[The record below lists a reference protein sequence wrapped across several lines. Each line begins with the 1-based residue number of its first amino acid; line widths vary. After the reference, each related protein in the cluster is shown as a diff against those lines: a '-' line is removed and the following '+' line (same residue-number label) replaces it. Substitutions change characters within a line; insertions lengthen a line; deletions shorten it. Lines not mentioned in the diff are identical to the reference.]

1 MRIGITGANGQLGQ
15 ELQLHLRSSGHKV
28 FAFPRQDLD
37 ICNEKGFKAKLS
49 QLKLDFLINSAAY
62 TDVDLAEKNLNIAF
76 EINAEGPL
84 KLAKF
89 CKSENIGL
97 IHISTD
103 SVFSSSNPQHFKT
116 KSSTNPINSYGR
128 SKDAGEK
135 AIITAY
141 PEGSW
146 IVRVSWIY
154 GGFGGK
160 FVHSIMS
167 KVDDV
172 SPVAV
177 VNDQFG
183 QPISTY
189 AVSSYID
196 ALILQRS
203 IPGIYHFASRDFVS
217 RFEFAQ
223 SILTYLGA
231 DAGRVQPIPTISKP
245 AMATRPKYSLLKIE
259 DSTKNLDID
268 VETWKSYLFN
278 FLQEAR
284 R

>member
-15 ELQLHLRSSGHKV
+15 ELQLHLRSSGHSV

-37 ICNEKGFKAKLS
+37 ICNEKGFKTNLS
-49 QLKLDFLINSAAY
+49 HLKLDFLINSAAY

-76 EINAEGPL
+76 EVNAEGPL

-103 SVFSSSNPQHFKT
+103 SVFSSNNPQHFET
-116 KSSTNPINSYGR
+116 KSSTNPINAYGR

-167 KVDDV
+167 KVEDV
-172 SPVAV
+172 SPLAV

-189 AVSSYID
+189 AVSNYID

-223 SILTYLGA
+223 TILAYLGA
-231 DAGRVQPIPTISKP
+231 DARRVKPIPTISKP
-245 AMATRPKYSLLKIE
+245 AMATRPRYSLLKIE
-259 DSTKNLDID
+259 DSTENLDIKVD
-268 VETWKSYLFN
+268 TWKSYLTS
-278 FLQEAR
+278 FLQDIR

>member
-37 ICNEKGFKAKLS
+37 ICNEKYFKTKIS

-62 TDVDLAEKNLNIAF
+62 TDVDLAEKNLNLAF

-84 KLAKF
+84 KLAKY
-89 CKSENIGL
+89 CKSEEIRL

-103 SVFSSSNPQHFKT
+103 SVFSSNNPQYFET

-135 AIITAY
+135 AIITVY

-154 GGFGGK
+154 GAFGGK

-172 SPVAV
+172 SPIAV

-189 AVSSYID
+189 AVSSYINQ
-196 ALILQRS
+196 LILKRS

-223 SILTYLGA
+223 SILTHLGA
-231 DAGRVQPIPTISKP
+231 DAERVQPIPTISKP
-245 AMATRPKYSLLKIE
+245 AMATRPRYSLLKVE

-268 VETWKSYLFN
+268 VETWKTYLLN
-278 FLQEAR
+278 FLQETR